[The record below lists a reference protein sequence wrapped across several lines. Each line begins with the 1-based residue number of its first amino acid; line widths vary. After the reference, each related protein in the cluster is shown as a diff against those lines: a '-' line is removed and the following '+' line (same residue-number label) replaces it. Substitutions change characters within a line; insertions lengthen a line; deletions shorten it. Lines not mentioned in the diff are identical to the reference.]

1 MSIISHVLY
10 DGCSM
15 GGRGVLLFVH
25 LNIFKEAL
33 WGCGFDS
40 NFIEV
45 PFLFGLVKI
54 FFSRGRTML
63 CLDEGVGLTPCVLMK
78 LH

>member
-10 DGCSM
+10 DVCSM

-25 LNIFKEAL
+25 LNMLKEAL

-40 NFIEV
+40 NFIEN

-54 FFSRGRTML
+54 LFSGGRTLL
-63 CLDEGVGLTPCVLMK
+63 CPDEGAGLTPCVLMK